1 MEKSIMDLM
10 AGIKETWELPEVD
23 VRTYS
28 PLVLAY
34 IGDAVYEVVVRSLLV
49 GRATP
54 RPTGFIR
61 RQAPW

>member
-10 AGIKETWELPEVD
+10 SALKENWELPDVD

-34 IGDAVYEVVVRSLLV
+34 IGDAVYELVDRKSVV
-49 GRATP
+49 
-54 RPTGFIR
+54 
-61 RQAPW
+61 